1 MAKVYVV
8 TRAKPMGWE
17 RYVTVKATKKEAE
30 KVVRAEYPNARK
42 SEMHSDLV
50 SFECKNKDG
59 TWELMFIHE
68 ETI

>member
-8 TRAKPMGWE
+8 TRAKPMGFE

-30 KVVRAEYPNARK
+30 KVIRAEYPNARK
-42 SEMHSDLV
+42 SENHSDMV
-50 SFECKNKDG
+50 DFECKNKDG
-59 TWELMFIHE
+59 SWELMFIHE